1 MSDDKRSGGD
11 GRKPPNRGKRPFGAK
26 KPFGTEE
33 GSRRRGVD
41 GDAPPRRSFGD
52 RDEGGGERERR
63 SSDRPARSFADR
75 NEGDRPRPF
84 KPREDRASAGE
95 GSRKSLRPREDRE
108 GGERP
113 FKSRAPVREQEGRD
127 APRKPLRDRE
137 GGGERPF
144 RGRSRDESGDAP
156 RGPFRPRTD
165 AQPGTDRPHRPLH
178 RDDRNAERPMRS
190 HRDGAGHFQ
199 DEGDRPNR
207 DGERPLRPRRF
218 DTSFEDRP
226 RVERE
231 GGRSRFEPRFDERR
245 ENRPDRG
252 APRRPE
258 RKSGP
263 KSEVQKAVAP
273 PQGEGAY
280 VGDRIA
286 KVIARAG
293 LGSRRDAETWIE
305 EGRVAVNGETL
316 TSAARNVIADDKIT
330 VDGKLLPKRERT
342 RLWLYHKPRG
352 LVTTEKDPEGRPTVF
367 ENLDPSLPRV
377 MSVGRL
383 DINTEGLLLLTNDG
397 GLARQLELP
406 KTGWLRRYRVRVFGE
421 TDQAQLDKLFEGL
434 TIDGVDYG
442 RIEARLDKEQGA
454 NAWLTLGLR
463 EGKNREV
470 KNVLGSIGLD
480 VNRLIRVSYGP
491 FQLGELA
498 EGTVEEV
505 KTRVLIDQLGP
516 DLIAEAECEF
526 EAPVYERAEEMA
538 TKPASGKPA
547 PGRPGKDGPRR
558 GLRVK
563 AEDGAHERV
572 MRGGLI
578 EDRHGRRV
586 LVQRVADVPED
597 KPAKRAKP
605 YRDRGGEFSFKPRPS
620 FKDRDRDGGGERP
633 RPSFRDRDS
642 GAGDRPFKPRPS
654 FRDREE
660 GSERPRPSLRDRN
673 EGGSAERPFKPRPSF
688 RDRGEGSERPR
699 PSLRDRNEGGSA
711 DRPFKPRPS
720 FRDRDEG
727 GERPRPS
734 FRDRNEGGG
743 ERPFKPRPSFRDR
756 DEGGDRP
763 RSSSRDRDGG
773 GDRPFKP
780 RPPSFRERNEGGSD
794 RPFKPRRFEDRAEGG
809 ERPFKPRFG
818 GRPGGEKFGGAKP
831 FGASKGPPR
840 GRPGGRPPGGRPPG
854 RGPRRDD

>member
-1 MSDDKRSGGD
+1 V
-11 GRKPPNRGKRPFGAK
+11 
-26 KPFGTEE
+26 T
-33 GSRRRGVD
+33 
-41 GDAPPRRSFGD
+41 
-52 RDEGGGERERR
+52 
-63 SSDRPARSFADR
+63 
-75 NEGDRPRPF
+75 
-84 KPREDRASAGE
+84 
-95 GSRKSLRPREDRE
+95 
-108 GGERP
+108 
-113 FKSRAPVREQEGRD
+113 
-127 APRKPLRDRE
+127 
-137 GGGERPF
+137 
-144 RGRSRDESGDAP
+144 
-156 RGPFRPRTD
+156 
-165 AQPGTDRPHRPLH
+165 
-178 RDDRNAERPMRS
+178 
-190 HRDGAGHFQ
+190 
-199 DEGDRPNR
+199 
-207 DGERPLRPRRF
+207 
-218 DTSFEDRP
+218 
-226 RVERE
+226 
-231 GGRSRFEPRFDERR
+231 
-245 ENRPDRG
+245 
-252 APRRPE
+252 
-258 RKSGP
+258 
-263 KSEVQKAVAP
+263 
-273 PQGEGAY
+273 
-280 VGDRIA
+280 
-286 KVIARAG
+286 
-293 LGSRRDAETWIE
+293 
-305 EGRVAVNGETL
+305 
-316 TSAARNVIADDKIT
+316 ADDKVT

-377 MSVGRL
+377 MSIGRL

-406 KTGWLRRYRVRVFGE
+406 KTGWLRRYRVRAFGE

-526 EAPVYERAEEMA
+526 EAPVYERGEEMA

-620 FKDRDRDGGGERP
+620 FKDRDSDGGGERP

-642 GAGDRPFKPRPS
+642 G
-654 FRDREE
+654 
-660 GSERPRPSLRDRN
+660 
-673 EGGSAERPFKPRPSF
+673 GG
-688 RDRGEGSERPR
+688 
-699 PSLRDRNEGGSA
+699 

-727 GERPRPS
+727 GERARPS
-734 FRDRNEGGG
+734 IRDRNEGGG

-818 GRPGGEKFGGAKP
+818 GKPGGEKFGGGKP

-840 GRPGGRPPGGRPPG
+840 GRPGGHPGGRPGGRPPGGRPPG